1 MMMSLAINRK
11 SSHLLNL
18 ELQFSNRALETK
30 WATIFSLKLI
40 RPWVKAALQQPAQVV
55 VRLVGSAESKRLN
68 YQYRAQ
74 NHATNILTFTL
85 SENTLSAELIAD
97 LLICMPV
104 LKKEAKKQGKT
115 LEHHFAHLIVH
126 GMLHAQ
132 GFDHEDEIDAL
143 AMESLEI
150 AILKRLKIQN
160 PYI

>member
-1 MMMSLAINRK
+1 MMSLAINRK

-104 LKKEAKKQGKT
+104 LEKEAKKQGKT

>member
-1 MMMSLAINRK
+1 MSLAINRK

-104 LKKEAKKQGKT
+104 LEKEAKKQGKT
-115 LEHHFAHLIVH
+115 LEHHFAHLIIH

>member
-1 MMMSLAINRK
+1 MSLAINRK

>member
-1 MMMSLAINRK
+1 MMSLAINRK

-97 LLICMPV
+97 LMICMPV
-104 LKKEAKKQGKT
+104 LEKEAKKQGKT

>member
-97 LLICMPV
+97 LMICMPV
-104 LKKEAKKQGKT
+104 LEKEAKKQGKT

>member
-1 MMMSLAINRK
+1 MSLAINRK

-104 LKKEAKKQGKT
+104 LEKEAKKQGKT

>member
-1 MMMSLAINRK
+1 MMMSLAIKHK
-11 SSHLLNL
+11 SSHVLHL
-18 ELQFSNRALETK
+18 ELQFSNQTLETK

-74 NHATNILTFTL
+74 NHATNILTFSL
-85 SENTLSAELIAD
+85 SENMPSAELMAD
-97 LLICMPV
+97 LVICMPV
-104 LKKEAKKQGKT
+104 LEKEAKKQGKT

-160 PYI
+160 PYV

>member
-1 MMMSLAINRK
+1 MSLAINRK

-97 LLICMPV
+97 LVICMPV
-104 LKKEAKKQGKT
+104 LEKEAKKQGKT

>member
-1 MMMSLAINRK
+1 MSLAINRK

-97 LLICMPV
+97 LMICMPV
-104 LKKEAKKQGKT
+104 LEKEAKKQGKT

>member
-1 MMMSLAINRK
+1 MSLAINRK
-11 SSHLLNL
+11 SSHFLQL
-18 ELQFSNRALETK
+18 ELQFSNQTLETK

-68 YQYRAQ
+68 NQYRAQ
-74 NHATNILTFTL
+74 NHATNILTFSL
-85 SENTLSAELIAD
+85 SENGLSAELMAD
-97 LLICMPV
+97 LVICMPV
-104 LKKEAKKQGKT
+104 LEREAKEQGKT
-115 LEHHFAHLIVH
+115 LEHHFAHLVVH

-132 GFDHEDEIDAL
+132 GFDHEDEIDAI

-160 PYI
+160 PYV

>member
-104 LKKEAKKQGKT
+104 LEKEAKKQGKT

>member
-104 LKKEAKKQGKT
+104 LEKEAKKQGKT
-115 LEHHFAHLIVH
+115 LEHHFAHLIIH